1 MGTCNFHGDNKG
13 ITVQIG
19 TVRFLGLFLPD
30 SQWHTV
36 PLQVVQYVAAQPV
49 GCMPAPGCMM
59 NRPAGYRSFS
69 TMFCFTSSRAN
80 KWRRPCLPGS
90 LPSLVLYHPKLYD
103 LDFGEVGVLELP
115 ATGQVLLPSY
125 WFIDVLQRTE
135 KRPGEAS
142 FLLKI

>member
-1 MGTCNFHGDNKG
+1 
-13 ITVQIG
+13 
-19 TVRFLGLFLPD
+19 
-30 SQWHTV
+30 
-36 PLQVVQYVAAQPV
+36 
-49 GCMPAPGCMM
+49 
-59 NRPAGYRSFS
+59 
-69 TMFCFTSSRAN
+69 MFCFTSSRAN

-90 LPSLVLYHPKLYD
+90 LPSLVLYQPKLYD

-142 FLLKI
+142 FLLYARHGRYLGSERLLWAMTRRTTS